1 MRLYFAL
8 RDLNVDP
15 IFKKKADLTAQKMK
29 KIPFSQCNIIYDR
42 DYHGE
47 TCRFHQILNVQFVIF
62 DEFINLNAF
71 MELSGNLS
79 NKLSLMRHG

>member
-15 IFKKKADLTAQKMK
+15 IFKKKADLTVQKMK
-29 KIPFSQCNIIYDR
+29 KIAFSQCNIIYDR

-47 TCRFHQILNVQFVIF
+47 TCGFHQILNVQFVIF
-62 DEFINLNAF
+62 VEFNLNAF

-79 NKLSLMRHG
+79 KKPSLMRHG